1 MTKSNEIERKST
13 RVFFAI
19 LPNKQIQK
27 QLIHHSET
35 LESICGGRKVRMQHL
50 HLTLLFLGNVEIH
63 RIQTLQQIAE
73 SIPAK
78 KFEFKLDTI
87 DYWRHN
93 HIICI
98 QSKKFPAELF
108 SLADSLK
115 IALSNG
121 GFTFDNRAYKPHIT
135 LFRKAIH
142 HVISTDLIKPIQWC
156 VNQWSLVQSKPTH
169 SGVEYIPLSHWCL
182 K

>member
-1 MTKSNEIERKST
+1 MTKNNEIERKSI

-27 QLIHHSET
+27 QLMYHSET
-35 LESICGGRKVRMQHL
+35 LEPICGGRKVKMQHI
-50 HLTLLFLGNVEIH
+50 HLTLLFLGNVETH

-73 SIPAK
+73 NIPAK

-87 DYWRHN
+87 GYWRHN
-93 HIICI
+93 HIVYI
-98 QSKKFPAELF
+98 QAKKFPVELF

-115 IALSNG
+115 IALSKG
-121 GFTFDNRAYKPHIT
+121 GFAFDNRTYKPHIT
-135 LFRKAIH
+135 IFRKAIH
-142 HVISTDLIKPIQWC
+142 HVSTDLINPIRWC
-156 VNQWSLVQSKPTH
+156 VNQWLLVQSKPTH
-169 SGVEYIPLSHWCL
+169 SGVEYIPLSYWRL